1 MALDTGNYISD
12 LSRLN
17 PTATDPVSQGDD
29 VLRFIKKILQKT
41 FPMGTDS
48 TADTGVGPDQ
58 AVQVIIAKATA
69 PTIGGTAA
77 ESMGLVWLDTTANLL
92 KIRNQANDAWI
103 TLAIDPETSNSV
115 DVNAGTIDGAVI
127 GGVTPAS
134 IAGTTI
140 SAGTS
145 VNLLE
150 DATVIFEGATDDTY
164 ETVLSVIDPTADR
177 TVSLPDAT
185 DTLVGK
191 ATTDTLT
198 NKTLTSPTL
207 TSTVV
212 NTGISGTAV
221 LDSDTMSG
229 VSATTVATSESIK
242 AYVDSQVTAQDLDV
256 ISDSG
261 TIDID
266 LDSESLT
273 VAGGS
278 GLATS
283 ATGSTLTIA
292 GDDATTSAKGVASFH
307 SDNFSVS
314 SGAVSIATDSIDDT
328 LIDFGTG
335 TNQVSTADV
344 PEETNLYYTNG
355 RADARIAAASVG
367 DLDNV
372 DLTGVAD
379 DDILKYDS
387 ASSSFKVEADR
398 IANHLTT
405 KGDLL
410 GFSTEETRIPV
421 GGDGKVMTA
430 RASATFGIDW
440 EDLVDNSAAMALALG
455 G

>member
-1 MALDTGNYISD
+1 
-12 LSRLN
+12 
-17 PTATDPVSQGDD
+17 
-29 VLRFIKKILQKT
+29 
-41 FPMGTDS
+41 
-48 TADTGVGPDQ
+48 
-58 AVQVIIAKATA
+58 
-69 PTIGGTAA
+69 
-77 ESMGLVWLDTTANLL
+77 
-92 KIRNQANDAWI
+92 
-103 TLAIDPETSNSV
+103 
-115 DVNAGTIDGAVI
+115 
-127 GGVTPAS
+127 
-134 IAGTTI
+134 
-140 SAGTS
+140 
-145 VNLLE
+145 
-150 DATVIFEGATDDTY
+150 
-164 ETVLSVIDPTADR
+164 
-177 TVSLPDAT
+177 
-185 DTLVGK
+185 
-191 ATTDTLT
+191 
-198 NKTLTSPTL
+198 
-207 TSTVV
+207 
-212 NTGISGTAV
+212 
-221 LDSDTMSG
+221 
-229 VSATTVATSESIK
+229 
-242 AYVDSQVTAQDLDV
+242 LDV

-283 ATGSTLTIA
+283 ATGSTLTVA
-292 GDDATTSAKGVASFH
+292 GEDATTSAKGVASFS
-307 SDNFSVS
+307 SDHFSVS

-344 PEETNLYYTNG
+344 PEETNLYYTNV

-421 GGDGKVMTA
+421 GADGKVMTA

>member
-17 PTATDPVSQGDD
+17 PTSSDLVSEGDD
-29 VLRFIKKILQKT
+29 VLRFVKKILQKT

-48 TADTGVGPDQ
+48 TANTAVGPNQ
-58 AVQVIIAKATA
+58 PVQVIIAKATA

-103 TLAIDPETSNSV
+103 TLAVNPETSNSV
-115 DVNAGTIDGAVI
+115 DINAGTVDGAII
-127 GGVTPAS
+127 GGAS
-134 IAGTTI
+134 AAAITGTTLK
-140 SAGTS
+140 ADTS
-145 VNLLE
+145 LE
-150 DATVIFEGATDDTY
+150 LATGATV
-164 ETVLSVIDPTADR
+164 
-177 TVSLPDAT
+177 
-185 DTLVGK
+185 
-191 ATTDTLT
+191 
-198 NKTLTSPTL
+198 
-207 TSTVV
+207 
-212 NTGISGTAV
+212 TGIDNG
-221 LDSDTMSG
+221 G
-229 VSATTVATSESIK
+229 VATGSATLLATQGAVK
-242 AYVDSQVTAQDLDV
+242 TYVDAQVTAQDLD
-256 ISDSG
+256 ITTDSG

-266 LDSESLT
+266 LDSDTLSVL
-273 VAGGS
+273 GGS
-278 GLATS
+278 GLNSS
-283 ATGSTLTIA
+283 ATGTTVTIA
-292 GDDATTSAKGVASFH
+292 GDDATTSAKGVASFSSSH
-307 SDNFSVS
+307 FSVS

-335 TNQVSTADV
+335 ANQVSSADV
-344 PEETNLYYTNG
+344 PEETNLYYTNV
-355 RADARIAAASVG
+355 RADARIAAADIG
-367 DLDNV
+367 DLSNV
-372 DLTGVAD
+372 DTTGIAD

-387 ASSSFKVEADR
+387 ASSTFKVEADR

>member
-12 LSRLN
+12 FDRAN
-17 PTATDPVSQGDD
+17 PTSSDLVSEGDD

-41 FPMGTDS
+41 FPMGTDAAG
-48 TADTGVGPDQ
+48 TATGVGPNQ
-58 AVQVIIAKATA
+58 AVQVIVAKATA
-69 PTIGGTAA
+69 PSITGSAA

-115 DVNAGTIDGAVI
+115 DINAGTVDGAII
-127 GGVTPAS
+127 GGAS
-134 IAGTTI
+134 AAAITGTTI
-140 SAGTS
+140 KADTS
-145 VNLLE
+145 LE
-150 DATVIFEGATDDTY
+150 LATGATV
-164 ETVLSVIDPTADR
+164 
-177 TVSLPDAT
+177 
-185 DTLVGK
+185 
-191 ATTDTLT
+191 
-198 NKTLTSPTL
+198 
-207 TSTVV
+207 
-212 NTGISGTAV
+212 TGIDNATVGT
-221 LDSDTMSG
+221 G
-229 VSATTVATSESIK
+229 SATLLPTQGAVKT
-242 AYVDSQVTAQDLDV
+242 YVDAQVTAQDLD
-256 ISDSG
+256 ITTDSG

-266 LDSESLT
+266 LDSDTLT

-278 GLATS
+278 GLNSS
-283 ATGSTLTIA
+283 ATGTTVTIA
-292 GDDATTSAKGVASFH
+292 GDDATTSAKGVASFSSSH
-307 SDNFSVS
+307 FSVS

-335 TNQVSTADV
+335 ANQVSTADV
-344 PEETNLYYTNG
+344 PEETNLYYTNV
-355 RADARIAAASVG
+355 RADARIAATDIG
-367 DLDNV
+367 DLSNV
-372 DLTGVAD
+372 DTTGVAD

-421 GGDGKVMTA
+421 GADGKVMTA
-430 RASATFGIDW
+430 RATATYGIDW